1 MEKWPATNKYYQMIQ
16 IFIRLCHICVILSI
30 VLSIC
35 LILLRVGKEK
45 KKKNIL
51 LVVNVIKVL
60 NFHWILSCLIRNK
73 CTI

>member
-45 KKKNIL
+45 KKKKHF
-51 LVVNVIKVL
+51 V
-60 NFHWILSCLIRNK
+60 SGK
-73 CTI
+73 CNQSVEFSLDSIMFN